1 MSLKFW
7 KFRLGPCL
15 LPQPASLLCFPPPVP
30 CAARPPRWDAPG
42 QIQLR
47 LRFTWRPHELL
58 DPAPRAL
65 ELPPFATPPPKLRA
79 AATSP
84 PPWPEP
90 AAAPRTPNSRA
101 LRNPEHR
108 SLLFPSFFWPLAA
121 PEAQNRAAA
130 LRFISGEAPP
140 WRHHLPPPV
149 PQAEPFNR
157 TLIIPRSSQAGLI
170 DWKTAGA
177 PSPEFHPSPPLLFA
191 SSSPLHR
198 SSSSPEPRH
207 SLASTQGTSPASP
220 SPFLGTGT
228 PSSLVPS
235 SAAATVTPTSHHR
248 PSLLQPKPPTGSSRR
263 RGSSPPLSP
272 KLR

>member
-1 MSLKFW
+1 LEIPFRSLSSS
-7 KFRLGPCL
+7 
-15 LPQPASLLCFPPPVP
+15 PASLSALSHRRQRHAARRRAGSPPAKSDFASASRGAPTRFWTQLP
-30 CAARPPRWDAPG
+30 ARWSSLPSPRPRRSFARPP
-42 QIQLR
+42 
-47 LRFTWRPHELL
+47 
-58 DPAPRAL
+58 PRH
-65 ELPPFATPPPKLRA
+65 RRG
-79 AATSP
+79 
-84 PPWPEP
+84 EP

-140 WRHHLPPPV
+140 WRHHLPPLV

-207 SLASTQGTSPASP
+207 SLASTKGTSPASP

-263 RGSSPPLSP
+263 RGASPPLSP